1 MAKHNTWFRKVGN
14 WVGKTFDIDNIVH
27 SLMGKYLDTGMTG
40 RDQET
45 LDYEDRIADE
55 NAELAYKRQ
64 REFQEDYMTPEA
76 QIKSQ
81 YAGYKS
87 VGINPM
93 ALAGSQPGASGS
105 NVPESSPSGGTSGGS
120 GDMLGALLSFTLG
133 SKRLDVDKALQS
145 RELDIKEDY
154 NNKMGELI
162 QQQTKAQETQNQYLK
177 DMLSGAVD
185 KVRAEVAAL
194 KDELNNNVVRRNLD
208 RANIKAAEARAAL
221 DRQNAWLA
229 AINSRI
235 ASADANTREQFN
247 QLQNAYMYWSSEIA
261 HANSDF
267 ARRMASKQLSLMSH
281 QIALLAEQK
290 YGVMV
295 NYLQGYEG
303 WQQAKFVTG
312 HQNVTYWNDL
322 VAGDLKIL
330 GQTFGAVLGASKL
343 GALGNIGQTTLAL
356 PNAGPFNPMSMPF
369 GVTMPPLRP

>member
-1 MAKHNTWFRKVGN
+1 MASNTWIRKIGK
-14 WVGKTFDIDNIVH
+14 WAGKTFDIDNLVN
-27 SLMGKYLDTGMTG
+27 SALGKYFDASMTG
-40 RDQET
+40 RDKET

-64 REFQEDYMTPEA
+64 REFQDDYLTPEA

-87 VGINPM
+87 VGLNPM
-93 ALAGSQPGASGS
+93 ALAGSNPGVTSS

-120 GDMLGALLSFTLG
+120 GDFLGSMLSFVLG
-133 SKRLDVDKALQS
+133 QKRLDVDKALQS
-145 RELDIKEDY
+145 PELDIKEDY
-154 NNKMGELI
+154 NNKLGQLVE
-162 QQQTKAQETQNQYLK
+162 QQTKAQQTQNQYLS
-177 DMLSGAVD
+177 DMLSGSVD
-185 KVRAEVAAL
+185 KLHAEIANL
-194 KDELNNNVVRRNLD
+194 RDQLNNNVVTRNLG

-267 ARRMASKQLSLMSH
+267 ARRLASKQLSLMSH

-303 WQQAKFVTG
+303 WQQAKFVTS
-312 HQNVTYWNDL
+312 HQNATYWNDL

-330 GQTFGAVLGASKL
+330 GQTVGAVLGASKL
-343 GALGNIGQTTLAL
+343 GALGNIGQTTLSL
-356 PNAGPFNPMSMPF
+356 PNAGSFNPLNTPF
-369 GVTMPPLRP
+369 GSTMPPLRP